1 MTEKEKMLQGLPYYA
16 DKDETLKNERLECK
30 KLCHKHNQLS
40 PEKLEERKTLLKRLS
55 WIIHQKKHI
64 IILLIAIRC

>member
-40 PEKLEERKTLLKRLS
+40 PEKL
-55 WIIHQKKHI
+55 
-64 IILLIAIRC
+64 